1 MPLTDYMTK
10 ISTTVFNQADSLQ
23 KIECNLDVATQNISK
38 LETRP
43 TSQKEIYSDQRKDIN
58 RCISD
63 IASLDQNNKII
74 HSRFEEKLNKAIQDT
89 KQVAT
94 KLSEARNKA
103 PAPKFQVPDSRFDN
117 INKMIHDLDKEIQNM
132 MNKIAIYSQKKGYF
146 AGTHPTV
153 PNYNNAT
160 KLFSILKP
168 TKHQSHQT
176 QFLSNLEHIKFSGDD
191 ILQLETTWNAIGT
204 AFSNTFGT
212 FRTLPKY
219 RDLLHSDKT
228 TIYDF
233 LFPPKN
239 SPFFLQAEATY
250 FQLADALHTHLSK
263 DKTIT
268 VEQTPKI
275 HMNFNLKKHNPDGFL
290 ILKHI
295 IFELSP
301 HLGGKGPDAQERFDS
316 FHISSEETL

>member
-1 MPLTDYMTK
+1 
-10 ISTTVFNQADSLQ
+10 
-23 KIECNLDVATQNISK
+23 
-38 LETRP
+38 
-43 TSQKEIYSDQRKDIN
+43 
-58 RCISD
+58 
-63 IASLDQNNKII
+63 
-74 HSRFEEKLNKAIQDT
+74 
-89 KQVAT
+89 
-94 KLSEARNKA
+94 
-103 PAPKFQVPDSRFDN
+103 
-117 INKMIHDLDKEIQNM
+117 M
-132 MNKIAIYSQKKGYF
+132 MNKISIHSQQKGNF

-153 PNYNNAT
+153 PNYNNTT
-160 KLFSILKP
+160 KLFPILKP
-168 TKHQSHQT
+168 TKHRSHQT

-191 ILQLETTWNAIGT
+191 ILQLETTWNVIGT

-239 SPFFLQAEATY
+239 SPFFPQAEATY

-263 DKTIT
+263 DKTIS
-268 VEQTPKI
+268 VEQAPQT
-275 HMNFNLKKHNPDGFL
+275 HMIFNLKKHNPDGFL

-301 HLGGKGPDAQERFDS
+301 HLGGKGPDAQDRVDS
-316 FHISSEETL
+316 FHISSEATLYEFQSRSIQLFDTLNIIKAIPDTTTQINKFIGKYITQLQSQPDLNIKSVMSKHILHWNQFQK